1 MREFE
6 PVIFN
11 ANVFK
16 NVKLVMSDEEIKE
29 EEAAGEDGQAKPKA
43 AVVAAKTECPR
54 LKIDFCGF
62 RATEKPCKIEVYL
75 HNTNLHIDRDQITGY
90 LRMRD
95 LAREIQSRI
104 KDVKMQLVQ

>member
-1 MREFE
+1 M
-6 PVIFN
+6 
-11 ANVFK
+11 
-16 NVKLVMSDEEIKE
+16 
-29 EEAAGEDGQAKPKA
+29 AKPKEI
-43 AVVAAKTECPR
+43 AKIECPR

-90 LRMRD
+90 IRMRD